1 MINEEVLSMKRV
13 LLLGDSIRMGYE
25 QLVRDG
31 LNGVAEVVAPEENCR
46 FAKHTL
52 WGVNLWLKELGRP
65 DIVHWNNGLWDL
77 HHEAP
82 MVEALTSQSE
92 YIDTL
97 KRILNELQRTGAI
110 IIFATTTP
118 VPADAIGRS
127 NAEID
132 LYNSAADE
140 LMKKN
145 DIEINDLNS
154 IVKQDL
160 AGNICEDKLHLSELG
175 NFRCAEQVI
184 EKIKNY
190 LVHDSFLR

>member
-1 MINEEVLSMKRV
+1 MKKV

-25 QLVRDG
+25 PLVRDG
-31 LNGVAEVVAPEENCR
+31 LKGMAEVVSPEENGR

-52 WGVNLWLKELGRP
+52 WGVNLWIRELGRP

-82 MVEALTSQSE
+82 MVETLTSLIE

-97 KRILNELQRTGAI
+97 KRIINELQRTGAK

-118 VPADAIGRS
+118 VPVDTIARN

-132 LYNSAADE
+132 SYNSAAVK

-145 DIEINDLNS
+145 EIEVNDLNS
-154 IVKQDL
+154 LIKQDL
-160 AGNICEDKLHLSELG
+160 DGNICEDKLHLSDQG
-175 NFRCAEQVI
+175 NTKCAKQVI
-184 EKIKNY
+184 DKITNY
-190 LVHDSFLR
+190 L

>member
-1 MINEEVLSMKRV
+1 MINNEVLRMKKV

-25 QLVRDG
+25 QLVQDG
-31 LNGVAEVVAPEENCR
+31 LKGKAEVVAPEENCR

-52 WGVNLWLKELGRP
+52 WGVNLWIKELGRP

-82 MVEALTSQSE
+82 MVEALTSLTE
-92 YIDTL
+92 YMDTL
-97 KRILNELQRTGAI
+97 KRILNELQRTKAT

-132 LYNSAADE
+132 LYNSAAVE

-154 IVKQDL
+154 LVKQDL
-160 AGNICEDKLHLSELG
+160 VGNICEDKLHLSEQG
-175 NFRCAEQVI
+175 NQKCAKQVL
-184 EKIKNY
+184 EKIILNI
-190 LVHDSFLR
+190 